1 MTMNNTHSKL
11 LLALGTIAFA
21 PALQAQEVDT
31 SEWACEY
38 CPFQQG
44 HEGEYEVGATSVS
57 DDSAYFGNA
66 TGYDEEG
73 VYADLDGEGSYA
85 GDAYRMRW
93 TLEDLALDSRVAE
106 LEGSHQ
112 GTFDYNIGF
121 RQIPYRRFFTTST
134 IFSES
139 GNALLLPSGW
149 VRAPTTDGFTAL
161 DSSLVSRNIESD
173 RSIFDIGGRYLF
185 GKRFSFS
192 ADYRRQEND
201 GTKMRGGSTYT
212 NSSLLPMPFDYVTD
226 EVDLALRYGADNS
239 FASLSWYLSDFQ
251 NDNTGLLW
259 EQPFSGA
266 PGADTLA
273 RAQAPDSRFQ
283 QLTLAGGYS
292 FPSLRTVMSLS
303 ASMGQ
308 ITQDEQ
314 LLPYTTNAN
323 LPADPLPRSS
333 LDAEVD
339 TTNIAAAL
347 TSRVFRKGRIEFS
360 YRYDERDNKTAQDTW
375 NRVIVDTFPS
385 GGGEL
390 NIPYS
395 FERSYLRLSGDY
407 QLFDMLLVSAGYD
420 RRDIDRDFQEV
431 ASQTEDT
438 GWGRLRIR
446 PGLGFD
452 IDVRGGA
459 SKRDVDNYDEAFA
472 AATGQNPLMRK
483 YHLAYR
489 YREFGEATIAWSPAT
504 TPISISLNALYAD
517 DDYKK
522 SDLGLASGEELSVAL
537 DFSWSI
543 SEKTSLYLNTGYD
556 TLESTQ
562 FGSEAFAEPDWRADN
577 DDEFTTIGA
586 GFNIREI
593 AEKFDL
599 QLDYIRSEGTSK
611 INLDSATASAGQ
623 FPDLE
628 TTLDYLR
635 LSLDFRQSERIEW
648 NLYALYRTFETRDW
662 ALEGV
667 TPDALPLVLSLG
679 ATPYDDEQVIFGLGF
694 RYSMGGKKEEE

>member
-1 MTMNNTHSKL
+1 MTNTQSKL
-11 LLALGTIAFA
+11 LLALGTIVLA
-21 PALQAQEVDT
+21 PIVQAQEVDT

-44 HEGEYEVGATSVS
+44 HEGDYEVGASSVS

-66 TGYDEEG
+66 TGLGEEG
-73 VYADLDGEGSYA
+73 VYPILDGEGSYA

-93 TLEDLALDSRVAE
+93 TLEDLAHESRVAE

-121 RQIPYRRFFTTST
+121 RQIPYRQFFTTST
-134 IFSES
+134 IFAES
-139 GNALLLPSGW
+139 GNSLLLPSGW

-161 DSSLVSRNIESD
+161 DSSLVGRDIESD
-173 RSIFDIGGRYLF
+173 RSIYEIGGRYLA
-185 GKRFSFS
+185 GSRFSFS

-201 GTKMRGGSTYT
+201 GTKIQGGSTYT
-212 NSSLLPMPFDYVTD
+212 NASLLPMPFEYVTD

-239 FASLSWYLSDFQ
+239 FVALSWYLSDFE
-251 NDNTGLLW
+251 NDNTALLW
-259 EQPFSGA
+259 QQPFSGV

-273 RAQAPDSRFQ
+273 QAQAPDSRFQ

-292 FPSLRTVMSLS
+292 FPGLRTVMSLS
-303 ASMGQ
+303 ASMGR
-308 ITQDEQ
+308 ITQDEE

-323 LPADPLPRSS
+323 LPTDPLPRPS
-333 LDAEVD
+333 LDAEID
-339 TTNIAAAL
+339 TSNFAAAI
-347 TSRVFRKGRIEFS
+347 TSRVFRNGRIDFS
-360 YRYDERDNKTAQDTW
+360 YRYDERDNKTARDTW
-375 NRVIVDTFPS
+375 NRVIVDTFP
-385 GGGEL
+385 GAGEEL
-390 NIPYS
+390 NVPYS

-407 QLFDMLLVSAGYD
+407 ELFDMLLVSAGYE

-431 ASQTEDT
+431 ASQSEDT

-452 IDVRGGA
+452 IDVRAGA

-483 YHLAYR
+483 YNLAYR
-489 YREFGEATIAWSPAT
+489 YREFGEATVGWSAAE

-517 DDYKK
+517 DDYRK
-522 SDLGLASGEELSVAL
+522 SDLGLTAGEELSVAL

-543 SEKTSLYLNTGYD
+543 SETTSLYFNTGFD
-556 TLESTQ
+556 TLDSTQ
-562 FGSEAFAEPDWRADN
+562 SGSEAFAAPDWRADN
-577 DDEFTTIGA
+577 EDEFTTIGT
-586 GFNIREI
+586 GLNIREI

-599 QLDYIRSEGTSK
+599 QLDYLRSEGTSK
-611 INLDSATASAGQ
+611 INLDSAAASAGQ

-635 LSLDFRQSERIEW
+635 LRLGFRQSDRIEW
-648 NLYALYRTFETRDW
+648 NFYALYRAFKSEDW

-667 TPDALPLVLSLG
+667 TPDALPLLLSLG
-679 ATPYDDEQVIFGLGF
+679 ATPYDDEQVIVGVGF
-694 RYSMGGKKEEE
+694 RYAMGGKEEE